1 MIAKSLLSATAL
13 LGFVATTGPAYAQY
27 FPIPNSDMTL
37 ADLCSDIVGENA
49 YNDVV
54 GHQHERGWDN
64 SSSDRNRHSTE
75 SIETRERGGGG
86 GINLPFFGGIGANGR
101 GHSNT
106 HNEQRSNADRHT
118 SWRNSGQN
126 NSSYQHDRSST
137 VATAAGRNCDVL
149 NRELGAT
156 QRTRYEER
164 TNMYRI
170 DAEERMYG
178 ESQVT
183 ERYQIDAQVEMHGE
197 TQATNRY
204 GIDSNERIQLRGIDA
219 TERMHGES
227 QQTNRHWID
236 SNERV
241 QFRGFES
248 QELMLQRANDHNFQQ
263 NFIPTLTNW

>member
-27 FPIPNSDMTL
+27 LPTPSSDMAIT
-37 ADLCSDIVGENA
+37 DLCSDIVAHNT

-64 SSSDRNRHSTE
+64 SSSDRNTHSTG

-86 GINLPFFGGIGANGR
+86 GISLPFIGGGANGR

-106 HNEQRSNADRHT
+106 HNEQRSNSDRRT
-118 SWRNSGQN
+118 SWTNSGQN

-149 NRELGAT
+149 NQELGAT
-156 QRTRYEER
+156 QRTRYQER
-164 TNMYRI
+164 TNIYRI
-170 DAEERMYG
+170 DAEERMHG
-178 ESQVT
+178 ESQTT

-241 QFRGFES
+241 QFRGFEA
-248 QELMLQRANDHNFQQ
+248 QERIFQRENDHNFQQ